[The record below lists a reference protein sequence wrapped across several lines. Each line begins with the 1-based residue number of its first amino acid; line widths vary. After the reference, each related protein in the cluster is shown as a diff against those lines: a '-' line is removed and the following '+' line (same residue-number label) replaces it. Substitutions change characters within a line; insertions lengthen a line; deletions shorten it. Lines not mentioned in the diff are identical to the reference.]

1 MLLFLNLKIL
11 CVYKLHLQTLK
22 ILIADAFRQEFTE
35 INCTAGT
42 ISKYSHCV
50 DNIDKVFF
58 FCFDIQRINGS
69 YSCEDTEQLIF

>member
-1 MLLFLNLKIL
+1 MKLLHIYSFLF
-11 CVYKLHLQTLK
+11 V
-22 ILIADAFRQEFTE
+22 ADAFRQEFTE

-58 FCFDIQRINGS
+58 MCYDIQRINGS
-69 YSCEDTEQLIF
+69 YSCEDSGTVNFLIITDGDL